1 MSSYKDSRKIQ
12 LIFILV
18 VTFIVLLSLSGLMLV
33 QHLKSR
39 GEAKA
44 ELFQSIDDNDYQTA
58 CEIIKKYPS
67 LVNENRFANDIF
79 AKLCDTVSQPPLLRA
94 CVYGESRR
102 EFIELFVENGADVNK
117 RGNTVYDYPLLR
129 LLERKEVDLA
139 RYLIDNGAD
148 LLVTREFS
156 ENVPLMVANICA
168 DNGDTVLQ
176 QKCFEIFKASIEQG
190 AFVVPQGQD
199 HYYRSCVGFTSVYG
213 VAASGNQVL
222 MVEYFLDNGMHGVDE
237 IVHRDNKTA
246 LIVAAENGA
255 YDVVLLLV
263 NAGADKTVIDA
274 NGMTAYDYAVAAGDQ
289 DLIELLGE

>member
-1 MSSYKDSRKIQ
+1 MSSYKDSRKMQ

-18 VTFIVLLSLSGLMLV
+18 VTFIVLLSLSGLVLI

-44 ELFQSIDDNDYQTA
+44 ELFQSIHDNDYETA

-67 LVNENRFANDIF
+67 LVNENRFANDLF
-79 AKLCDTVSQPPLLRA
+79 AKLCDAVSQPPLLQA
-94 CVYGESRR
+94 CAYGKSR
-102 EFIELFVENGADVNK
+102 EDFIELFVENGADVNK
-117 RGNTVYDYPLLR
+117 CGNTVYNYPLLS

-176 QKCFEIFKASIEQG
+176 QKCFDIFKASIEQG

-274 NGMTAYDYAVAAGDQ
+274 NGMTAYDYAVDTGNQA
-289 DLIELLGE
+289 LIELLKE